1 MLGGVKL
8 TENADPDK
16 YFYSGYRIGF
26 DSCSLFPYSNFNW
39 DKKFVIFGVDN
50 SSSVHI
56 DIKKKDILILGEVS
70 TQRLD
75 DTTITAEATYSI
87 NLSRLQRKFCLRLDY
102 NGNNKELNECVH
114 DFTVD
119 YCTFDISDITDI
131 NKYLMKKHSIN

>member
-1 MLGGVKL
+1 MFGGVKL

-39 DKKFVIFGVDN
+39 DEKVVDFGVDN

-75 DTTITAEATYSI
+75 DTMITAEATCSI

>member
-16 YFYSGYRIGF
+16 SFYSGYRIGF

-39 DKKFVIFGVDN
+39 DEKVVDFGVDN

-119 YCTFDISDITDI
+119 YSTFDISDITDI

>member
-1 MLGGVKL
+1 MFGGVKL

-39 DKKFVIFGVDN
+39 DEKVVDFGVDN

-75 DTTITAEATYSI
+75 DTMITAETTYSI

-119 YCTFDISDITDI
+119 YSTFDISDITDI

>member
-1 MLGGVKL
+1 MFGGVKL

-16 YFYSGYRIGF
+16 YFYSGYRIEF

-39 DKKFVIFGVDN
+39 DEKVVDFGVDN

-75 DTTITAEATYSI
+75 DTMITAEATCSI

-119 YCTFDISDITDI
+119 YSTFDISDITDI

>member
-39 DKKFVIFGVDN
+39 DEKVVDFGVDN